1 MIDPLITFV
10 LLVAIAA
17 VSIGSAK
24 LVSWCLDRRGESARC
39 SAREAA
45 FVAQARA
52 ELAATGWTEDDE
64 SAYQRDPYA
73 YDRELQR
80 MWEAS
85 DFMGGR
91 DYDLD
96 PVTLSEKLYQAEI
109 AATKRGDLLAAAEL
123 ACMRGQGDEP

>member
-1 MIDPLITFV
+1 MTEPLLSFA
-10 LLVAIAA
+10 LLGAIVAI
-17 VSIGSAK
+17 SIGGARIA
-24 LVSWCLDRRGESARC
+24 SWCLDRRGESGRR

-73 YDRELQR
+73 YDRELPG

-85 DFMGGR
+85 DFMDGR

-96 PVTLSEKLYQAEI
+96 PVTPSEKLYQAEI
-109 AATKRGDLLAAAEL
+109 AATKRGDLLAAAAFAEEQER
-123 ACMRGQGDEP
+123 AA